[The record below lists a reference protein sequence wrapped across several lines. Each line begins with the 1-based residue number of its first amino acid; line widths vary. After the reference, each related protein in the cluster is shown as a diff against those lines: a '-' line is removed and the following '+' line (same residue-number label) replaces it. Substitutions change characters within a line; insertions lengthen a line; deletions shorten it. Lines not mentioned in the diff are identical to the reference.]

1 MLPQDQSAWN
11 HRTAYEM
18 ITDWPKGRWMREHW
32 LDPVIFR
39 GNPVTWRN
47 YEASYDVSELEPTSR
62 AHDTYV
68 LQEYFVPVDSI
79 GVFVPKMR
87 RILQAH
93 DVNMVNVSIRHAL
106 PDPGTYLA
114 WAPNEVFAYVLYY
127 KQRTDPA
134 SKREVW
140 RWTRELIDAA
150 VQSGGRYYLPYQPVA
165 TRAQFA
171 AAYPRATELFAV
183 KRRVD
188 PTGKFTNALWD
199 LYQPQADGSF
209 APVPASHLP
218 ANVPAEVR
226 IPLDSMENYARS
238 EASEY
243 LTHPEWDLVYSS
255 EAYAR
260 WLEQGKK
267 PSGFPYVGS
276 VGTFWRSYLG
286 TYGAAKERY
295 DVDAGTHVMLG
306 VIGTS
311 TAIEY
316 GLKGLYENTIGR
328 LSELNFPDGGTAED
342 KYAAQVARD
351 YAMLIATKGWY
362 EFGFMDAL
370 EGLWTQVPMTGPGF
384 FRKWERRF
392 ALSAEYLVKAA
403 YASVIGAGT
412 AAGYAPD
419 ETTRYAL
426 AVGWSDSLAAAD
438 SSHPGFRAVKQLD
451 RGYTLLAVPRYDPY
465 RDALLALSDHAD
477 RVRLAEIDGNEVVTV
492 SGTAPVAWKTPARTS
507 VVVAYRQPDE
517 PVRTRMLLRVQAR
530 DLLDVLHGL
539 RAGGQFRVEHIYD
552 Y

>member
-1 MLPQDQSAWN
+1 
-11 HRTAYEM
+11 
-18 ITDWPKGRWMREHW
+18 
-32 LDPVIFR
+32 
-39 GNPVTWRN
+39 
-47 YEASYDVSELEPTSR
+47 
-62 AHDTYV
+62 
-68 LQEYFVPVDSI
+68 
-79 GVFVPKMR
+79 
-87 RILQAH
+87 
-93 DVNMVNVSIRHAL
+93 
-106 PDPGTYLA
+106 
-114 WAPNEVFAYVLYY
+114 VLYY

-134 SKREVW
+134 SKRDVW

-150 VQSGGRYYLPYQPVA
+150 VASGGRYYLPYQPVA

-209 APVPASHLP
+209 APMPASHLA

-226 IPLDSMENYARS
+226 IPLDSMKNYARS

-286 TYGAAKERY
+286 TYDAAKERY

-316 GLKGLYENTIGR
+316 GLKGLYESTIGR
-328 LSELNFPDGGTAED
+328 LSELNFPEGGTAED
-342 KYAAQVARD
+342 RYAAKVARD
-351 YAMLIATKGWY
+351 YAKLIATKGWY
-362 EFGFMDAL
+362 EFGFMDAFT
-370 EGLWTQVPMTGPGF
+370 GLWTQVPMTGPGF

-412 AAGYAPD
+412 AAGYTPD
-419 ETTRYAL
+419 ELTRYAL

-438 SSHPGFRAVKQLD
+438 SAHGGLHAVRTLD

-477 RVRLAEIDGNEVVTV
+477 RVRLAEIDGDEVVTV
-492 SGTAPVAWKTPARTS
+492 SGTAPAAWKTPARTS
-507 VVVAYRQPDE
+507 VVVAYRQPDD
-517 PVRTRMLLRVQAR
+517 PARTRMLLRVQAR

-539 RAGGQFRVEHIYD
+539 RSGGQFQVEHIYD